1 MELEKGMMYHI
12 RLKKGDVGRYVLLPG
27 DPFRTDLI
35 ATYFDEPK
43 LIAHNRE
50 HKTWVGKLHGVPEA
64 LTSTRMRSPYAPIAL
79 E

>member
-1 MELEKGMMYHI
+1 MMYHI

-50 HKTWVGKLHGVPEA
+50 HKTWVGKLD
-64 LTSTRMRSPYAPIAL
+64 
-79 E
+79 

>member
-43 LIAHNRE
+43 LIAHKDVYKRQ
-50 HKTWVGKLHGVPEA
+50 VFL
-64 LTSTRMRSPYAPIAL
+64 R
-79 E
+79 

>member
-43 LIAHNRE
+43 LIAHNC
-50 HKTWVGKLHGVPEA
+50 VGRIDQVRRGYFYPGGNGRASL
-64 LTSTRMRSPYAPIAL
+64 RRSL
-79 E
+79 